1 MGGMSRWLD
10 VEVGADDIDINTLPS
25 NIALVDLQN
34 DNEFKLVIGDL
45 GKGQEGPKLKVSRP
59 FHSERRV
66 TQQWYL
72 I

>member
-45 GKGQEGPKLKVSRP
+45 GKGQEGPKLKVS
-59 FHSERRV
+59 
-66 TQQWYL
+66 L
-72 I
+72 